1 MEEYAMN
8 EIQPGAK
15 LRGGRMITRVSSSS
29 VFLLPVA
36 AFVVAFLFLAMPAH
50 AQNVQVDLSGDTTG
64 NLCNGQ
70 ECFNAPG
77 IYADGVE
84 FFGSSF
90 MDGGTECTPVAPYT
104 TCPAA
109 YPANGTTGLGLSLDP
124 TPPPSLTI
132 DNIPYTFGV
141 VNSANCAGSGE
152 PACILD
158 MVNLTPSGT
167 TITLPSVQQAIY
179 STMVMLGTA
188 VNGHHAGTVTVTYT
202 DNTTNVFSQTFSDWC
217 GFGGNQ
223 YELEAI
229 VGINRIVANG
239 TTIGPSCNVYSYT
252 YPLDFTRTLQSITL
266 KDVDPSP
273 GSLFA
278 LAITLKPP
286 TYTINGGAASPA
298 SISAGSTSTATVTVS
313 PQPGYVGTIQ
323 LSCSISPLIVTSS
336 SATAPT
342 CSLNPT
348 SVTVT
353 SGEPAP
359 PTTTLTFT
367 SAAPAGSGGAMMQ
380 RSSKMFY
387 AFWLPGLGLVG
398 ISLRSRGARRRR
410 LAGWMLLG
418 LLLAV
423 LLTLPACVSMTH
435 LGNVGT
441 PPGQYTITVTGLDEN
456 NLSQASNPAG
466 TTNTVTLTVTDS
478 N

>member
-1 MEEYAMN
+1 
-8 EIQPGAK
+8 
-15 LRGGRMITRVSSSS
+15 MITRISSSS
-29 VFLLPVA
+29 VFLLQVA
-36 AFVVAFLFLAMPAH
+36 AFVAAFLFLAMPAH
-50 AQNVQVDLSGDTTG
+50 AQNVQVDLSSTSA
-64 NLCNGQ
+64 LCGGQ
-70 ECFNAPG
+70 ECFNASG

-109 YPANGTTGLGLSLDP
+109 YPANGATGLGLSLAP
-124 TPPPSLTI
+124 TPPPTLTI
-132 DNIPYTFGV
+132 NNVPYTFGV
-141 VNSANCAGSGE
+141 VNTANCAGSGE
-152 PACILD
+152 PACTLD
-158 MVNLTPSGT
+158 MVNLTTSGT
-167 TITLPSVQQAIY
+167 VITLPMIQQTIY

-217 GFGGNQ
+217 GFGGNK

-239 TTIGPSCNVYSYT
+239 TTIGPSCNVYAYT
-252 YPLDFTRTLQSITL
+252 YPLDFTRMLQSITL

-298 SISAGSTSTATVTVS
+298 SITAGSSSTATVTVS

-323 LSCSISPLIVTSS
+323 LSCGISPLIITSS
-336 SATAPT
+336 AAKAPT
-342 CSLNPT
+342 CTLNPT

-353 SGEPAP
+353 AGEAAP

-367 SAAPAGSGGAMMQ
+367 SAAPASGSDAMLQ
-380 RSSKMFY
+380 WLSKDIY
-387 AFWLPGLGLVG
+387 AFWLPVLGLVG
-398 ISLRSRGARRRR
+398 FGFGSRSSRWRSTRRRR
-410 LAGWMLLG
+410 LAGWILLG

-423 LLTLPACVSMTH
+423 LIALPACVSVTH

-441 PPGQYTITVTGLDEN
+441 PPGQYTLTVTGLDEN

-466 TTNTVTLTVTDS
+466 TTNTVTLIVTDS

>member
-1 MEEYAMN
+1 MT
-8 EIQPGAK
+8 
-15 LRGGRMITRVSSSS
+15 TRVSSSS

-36 AFVVAFLFLAMPAH
+36 AFIVTFLFLAVPSH
-50 AQNVQVDLSGDTTG
+50 AQNVQVDLSSTSA
-64 NLCNGQ
+64 LCGGQ
-70 ECFNAPG
+70 ECFNASG

-109 YPANGTTGLGLSLDP
+109 YPANGTTGLGLSVAP
-124 TPPPSLTI
+124 TPPPTLTI
-132 DNIPYTFGV
+132 NNVPYTFGV
-141 VNSANCAGSGE
+141 VNTTNCAGSGE
-152 PACILD
+152 PACTLD

-167 TITLPSVQQAIY
+167 TITLPMAQQTIY
-179 STMVMLGTA
+179 STLVMLGTA
-188 VNGHHAGTVTVTYT
+188 VNGHHAGTVTATYS

-239 TTIGPSCNVYSYT
+239 TTIGPSCNLYSYT
-252 YPLDFTRTLQSITL
+252 YPLDFTKTLQSITL

-286 TYTINGGAASPA
+286 TYTIEGGTASPA
-298 SISAGSTSTATVTVS
+298 SITAGSTSTATVTVN

-323 LSCSISPLIVTSS
+323 LSCAISPGIITSS
-336 SATAPT
+336 AATAPT

-353 SGEPAP
+353 AGEASP

-367 SAAPAGSGGAMMQ
+367 SAAAGSGAMLQ
-380 RSSKMFY
+380 RSPRIFY
-387 AFWLPGLGLVG
+387 AFWLPVLGLVG
-398 ISLRSRGARRRR
+398 IRLRSRSLWRRK
-410 LAGWMLLG
+410 LPLWMLLG
-418 LLLAV
+418 PLLAILIV
-423 LLTLPACVSMTH
+423 LPGCVSVTH

-456 NLSQASNPAG
+456 NLSQASNPPG
-466 TTNTVTLTVTDS
+466 TTNTVTLTVTDGT

>member
-1 MEEYAMN
+1 MT
-8 EIQPGAK
+8 
-15 LRGGRMITRVSSSS
+15 TRVSSSS

-36 AFVVAFLFLAMPAH
+36 AFVVAFLFSALPAH
-50 AQNVQVDLSGDTTG
+50 AQNVQVDLSSTSA
-64 NLCNGQ
+64 LCGGQ
-70 ECFNAPG
+70 ECFNASG

-109 YPANGTTGLGLSLDP
+109 YPANGATGLGLSLAA
-124 TPPPSLTI
+124 TPPPTLTL
-132 DNIPYTFGV
+132 NNVPYTFGV
-141 VNSANCAGSGE
+141 VNTTNCAGSGE
-152 PACILD
+152 PACTLD

-167 TITLPSVQQAIY
+167 TITLPTAEQTIY
-179 STMVMLGTA
+179 STLVMLGTA
-188 VNGHHAGTVTVTYT
+188 VNGHHAGTVTATYS
-202 DNTTNVFSQTFSDWC
+202 DSSTNVFSQTFSDWC

-229 VGINRIVANG
+229 IGVNRIVANG
-239 TTIGPSCNVYSYT
+239 TTIGPSCNLYSYT
-252 YPLDFTRTLQSITL
+252 YPLDFTKTLVSITL

-286 TYTINGGAASPA
+286 TYTIEGGTASPA
-298 SISAGSTSTATVTVS
+298 SISAGSTSTATVTVN

-323 LSCSISPLIVTSS
+323 LSCAISPGIVTSP

-353 SGEPAP
+353 AGEASP

-367 SAAPAGSGGAMMQ
+367 SAAAGSKAMMQ
-380 RSSKMFY
+380 RSPRTFY
-387 AFWLPGLGLVG
+387 AFWLPALGLVG
-398 ISLRSRGARRRR
+398 ISLGSRSVRRRR
-410 LAGWMLLG
+410 LTIWMLLG
-418 LLLAV
+418 LLLAI
-423 LLTLPACVSMTH
+423 LLALPGCVSVTH

-441 PPGQYTITVTGLDEN
+441 PPGQYTITITGLDEN

-466 TTNTVTLTVTDS
+466 TTNTVTLTVTDGS

>member
-1 MEEYAMN
+1 MEDYAMS
-8 EIQPGAK
+8 EIKPGTK
-15 LRGGRMITRVSSSS
+15 LKGGRMITRVSSSS

-50 AQNVQVDLSGDTTG
+50 AQNVQVDLSDDATG
-64 NLCNGQ
+64 NLCNNQ

-109 YPANGTTGLGLSLDP
+109 YPANGATGLGLSLAA

-132 DNIPYTFGV
+132 NNVPYTFGV
-141 VNSANCAGSGE
+141 VNTANCAGSGE
-152 PACILD
+152 PACTLNV
-158 MVNLTPSGT
+158 VNLTPSGT
-167 TITLPSVQQAIY
+167 VITLPMAQQAVY

-188 VNGHHAGTVTVTYT
+188 VNGHHAGTVTATYT

-239 TTIGPSCNVYSYT
+239 TTIGPSCNVYAYT

-266 KDVDPSP
+266 KDVDSSP

-286 TYTINGGAASPA
+286 TYTINGGTASPA
-298 SISAGSTSTATVTVS
+298 SITAGSTSTATVTVS

-323 LSCSISPLIVTSS
+323 LSCGISPQIITSS
-336 SATAPT
+336 AAKAPT
-342 CSLNPT
+342 CTLNPT

-353 SGEPAP
+353 AGEPAP

-367 SAAPAGSGGAMMQ
+367 SAAPASGSDAMVHW
-380 RSSKMFY
+380 SSKVVY
-387 AFWLPGLGLVG
+387 AFWLPVLGLVG
-398 ISLRSRGARRRR
+398 FSLGSRSSRWRSTRRRR
-410 LAGWMLLG
+410 PAEWILLG

-423 LLTLPACVSMTH
+423 LIALPACVSVTH

-441 PPGQYTITVTGLDEN
+441 PPGQYTLTVTGLDEN
-456 NLSQASNPAG
+456 NLSQASNP
-466 TTNTVTLTVTDS
+466 TRSESVV
-478 N
+478 